1 MEFNSTSSFEG
12 DLNATTEPEP
22 CYQEYVIETTELKVQ
37 AALRSAVGLFSFV
50 CCASVVIVIVLFKKY
65 KFYAQ
70 RLILYLS
77 IVTMVH
83 AFSYVLTRVNYY
95 TPRPIDDPYCYFSG
109 ALNHY
114 TAANG
119 VLSVWCIT
127 LNLLTK
133 TLCNRSTVKA
143 EPIFI
148 AVIFFL
154 PASWIWVPIWFKAY
168 GTAGA
173 WCSIRSLDDDCTP
186 FKNRTWFRFGLWYI
200 PLYILMFVIVISM
213 ILAAI
218 RISRSSRK
226 WVGKWDPEVAIMQ
239 QTLKR
244 EILSLIWYPLIYLLL
259 NTFSLIAQIYDA
271 VNPMNPSA
279 VLIYLRIVTSPL
291 RGAFIALAFGLDRE
305 TRGRLRPA
313 QCRAA
318 CLEWLPGRRDTE
330 IEDFVMSNTSF
341 QESYVPYEAMSEEDN
356 VIWNAHQQK
365 SD

>member
-12 DLNATTEPEP
+12 DLNTTTEPEP
-22 CYQEYVIETTELKVQ
+22 CYQHYVFETTELKIQ

-50 CCASVVIVIVLFKKY
+50 CCASVVIIIVLFKKY

-109 ALNHY
+109 VLNHY
-114 TAANG
+114 TSFNG
-119 VLSVWCIT
+119 VLSIWCIT

-143 EPIFI
+143 EPIFV

-154 PASWIWVPIWFKAY
+154 PASWMWVPIWLKAY

-173 WCSIRSLDDDCTP
+173 WCSIRSLNNDCTP
-186 FKNRTWFRFGLWYI
+186 YKYRTWFRFGLWYI
-200 PLYILMFVIVISM
+200 PLYILMFVIMISL
-213 ILAAI
+213 ILAAF

-226 WVGKWDPEVAIMQ
+226 WVGKWDPEIAVMQ

-259 NTFSLIAQIYDA
+259 NTFSLVAQIYDA

-279 VLIYLRIVTSPL
+279 VLIYLRIFTSPL

-305 TRGRLRPA
+305 TRSRLRPA

-318 CLEWLPGRRDTE
+318 CLEWFPGRRETE
-330 IEDFVMSNTSF
+330 IEDFIMSNSSY
-341 QESYVPYEAMSEEDN
+341 QESYVPYEGMSEEDN

>member
-1 MEFNSTSSFEG
+1 MEVNSTHGSVG
-12 DLNATTEPEP
+12 DMNATTELEP
-22 CYQEYVIETTELKVQ
+22 CYQRYIFETTELKIQ

-50 CCASVVIVIVLFKKY
+50 CCSSVVFIIILFKKY
-65 KFYAQ
+65 KFYTQ
-70 RLILYLS
+70 RLILYLA
-77 IVTMVH
+77 IVTMIH

-95 TPRPIDDPYCYFSG
+95 TPRLIDDPYCYFSG
-109 ALNHY
+109 VLNHY

-119 VLSVWCIT
+119 VLSIWCIT

-143 EPIFI
+143 EPIFV
-148 AVIFFL
+148 AVIIFL
-154 PASWIWVPIWFKAY
+154 PALWLWVPIWLRAY

-173 WCSIRSLDDDCTP
+173 WCSIRSMNSDCTP
-186 FKNRTWFRFGLWYI
+186 YKYRTWLRFGLWYI
-200 PLYILMFVIVISM
+200 PLYILMFAIVVSL
-213 ILAAI
+213 ILAAV
-218 RISRSSRK
+218 RISRGSRK
-226 WVGKWDPEVAIMQ
+226 WVGKWDPEIVVMR

-259 NTFSLIAQIYDA
+259 NTFSLIDQIHDA

-279 VLIYLRIVTSPL
+279 VLTYLRIFTSTL

-305 TRGRLRPA
+305 TRSRLRPA

-318 CLEWLPGRRDTE
+318 CLEWVGGRETK
-330 IEDFVMSNTSF
+330 IEDLIMSNSSF
-341 QESYVPYEAMSEEDN
+341 QESYVPYEAVSEEDN
-356 VIWNAHQQK
+356 VIWNGNQRK